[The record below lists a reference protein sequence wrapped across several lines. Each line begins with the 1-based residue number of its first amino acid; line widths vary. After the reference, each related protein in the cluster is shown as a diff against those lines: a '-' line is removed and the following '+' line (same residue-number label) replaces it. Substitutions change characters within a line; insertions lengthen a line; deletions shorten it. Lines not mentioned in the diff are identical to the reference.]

1 MLGFERKEPFVV
13 KGKYAKRLREQLYRI
28 TTGNYNRNDIL
39 SAAAKHEKSNIKSVM
54 KNDVKSTYNDF
65 SYEDLLAEQIN
76 DATSKYIVFVNRTIE
91 FDYQTTYKG
100 LKMKLI
106 EGYLHANYK
115 FKNDENYK
123 TQHTF
128 VICGTDKDKILNDSI
143 EFFKKQFADFE
154 KTKKFVYIK
163 LSEVNIHDDYTS
175 VSYQMYVEKE
185 WNEK

>member
-28 TTGNYNRNDIL
+28 ATGHYNRWDIL
-39 SAAAKHEKSNIKSVM
+39 SAAFLHEKSNIEIVWEDGQK
-54 KNDVKSTYNDF
+54 TP
-65 SYEDLLAEQIN
+65 YEDILAEQVQE
-76 DATSKYIVFVNRTIE
+76 ATSKYIVFVNPTVK
-91 FDYQTTYKG
+91 FDYKTTYKG

-115 FKNDENYK
+115 FKNDDNYK

-128 VICGTDKDKILNDSI
+128 VINSTLKTEIFENSV

-163 LSEVNIHDDYTS
+163 LSEVNIHDNYTS

-185 WNEK
+185 WNE